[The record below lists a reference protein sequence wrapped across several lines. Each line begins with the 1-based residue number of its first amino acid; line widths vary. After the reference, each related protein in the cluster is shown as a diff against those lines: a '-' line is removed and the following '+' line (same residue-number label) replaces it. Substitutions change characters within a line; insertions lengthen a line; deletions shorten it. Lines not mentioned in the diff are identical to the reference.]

1 MLRICF
7 LVPVFLYM
15 ITIAPITQAS
25 PMKNPIF
32 RLFEEEIL
40 AYSEALQNANANAI
54 LDAIPPQ
61 IINSFTAKKNLSRSQ
76 FRLIMNSQIERLTER
91 YKIESVHIN
100 QKQRRKGEL
109 DNGVLYFVI
118 PVEFVTTTN
127 SGQKCSIQTEIIALL
142 NHPHLGYPQ
151 WYFIHGNEEALLDI
165 TTEAFPGLKKIKI
178 NPLKITKIQ

>member
-1 MLRICF
+1 MRIYF

-15 ITIAPITQAS
+15 ITIAPIAQAS

-40 AYSEALQNANANAI
+40 VYSEALQNADANVI
-54 LDAIPPQ
+54 LNAIPPE
-61 IINSFTAKKNLSRSQ
+61 IINSLTAQKNLSQSQ
-76 FRLIMNSQIERLTER
+76 FRLIMKSQIEQLAEH

-100 QKQRRKGEL
+100 QEQRRVGEL

-127 SGQKCSIQTEIIALL
+127 SGQKCSIQTEIIALFD
-142 NHPHLGYPQ
+142 HSQ
-151 WYFIHGNEEALLDI
+151 WYFIHGNEEALLNI
-165 TTEAFPGLKKIKI
+165 TTEAFPGLEKIKI
-178 NPLKITKIQ
+178 NPLKITKIL